1 VSIVISVWSTTC
13 TLCAFVVTICFNFVN
28 ASPGSKVAACLKVGL
43 TVKPTDDGKVIDEV
57 GVLGA

>member
-1 VSIVISVWSTTC
+1 M
-13 TLCAFVVTICFNFVN
+13 VTICFNFVN

-43 TVKPTDDGKVIDEV
+43 TIEPADGGKMLDEV

>member
-1 VSIVISVWSTTC
+1 VWSTTC
-13 TLCAFVVTICFNFVN
+13 TLRAFVVTICFNFVN

-43 TVKPTDDGKVIDEV
+43 TVKAADGGKVIDEV